1 MYIYPFPHRCCNYRN
16 LKFHH
21 HQIPPKRPNP
31 ERSENASRCPT
42 SLRQPPW
49 WRINKWKP
57 WMAERKPASLPRAP
71 WMVSCWFGLVV
82 WIPGS
87 PPIESQTKKKQANNQ
102 HINWWWQL
110 KYFFLCSS
118 RTWGKMNP
126 IWRAYFFRWVETTN
140 EWMFWSRRFFFL
152 PRLHQVFCFY
162 RCWCHHSKGWVL
174 LPYNEFFFLLATLL
188 KREMI
193 VNCWLLARK
202 FHAWGNFDFSLTHW
216 SFEGLMI
223 LYCSTHPQNQRI
235 VTEIWRDNG
244 VAASM
249 LWPLLP

>member
-1 MYIYPFPHRCCNYRN
+1 
-16 LKFHH
+16 
-21 HQIPPKRPNP
+21 
-31 ERSENASRCPT
+31 
-42 SLRQPPW
+42 
-49 WRINKWKP
+49 
-57 WMAERKPASLPRAP
+57 MAERKPASLPRAP

-110 KYFFLCSS
+110 KYLFIFIPNLGEDEPNLTSIFFQMGWNHQRVDVL
-118 RTWGKMNP
+118 KP
-126 IWRAYFFRWVETTN
+126 A
-140 EWMFWSRRFFFL
+140 FFL

-223 LYCSTHPQNQRI
+223 LYCFTHPQNQQI

-249 LWPLLP
+249 LWPLVP